1 MFSGQS
7 MQIKIPPLHI
17 KKGETMFTNLV
28 SMLKRHEGFRGKPYH
43 CTADK
48 LTIGYGR
55 NLDDVGI
62 TEVEAEFLLKVDT
75 LCATDSA
82 GNIFPGI
89 LSYTENRQIALI
101 NMVFN
106 LGKTRF
112 KKFRKMIDAI
122 KCGDWES
129 AADEA
134 MDSMWYGQ
142 VGARAVEIVGLLR
155 KG

>member
-1 MFSGQS
+1 MF
-7 MQIKIPPLHI
+7 L
-17 KKGETMFTNLV
+17 NLV

-43 CTADK
+43 CTAGK

-75 LCATDSA
+75 LRATDSA
-82 GNIFPGI
+82 GDIFPGI
-89 LSYTENRQIALI
+89 LSYTENRQIAII
-101 NMVFN
+101 NMIFN

-112 KKFRKMIDAI
+112 KRFRKMIDAVNR
-122 KCGDWES
+122 GDWES

-134 MDSMWYGQ
+134 IDSRWYKQ
-142 VGARAVEIVGLLR
+142 VGARAVELVNLLR
-155 KG
+155 EG